1 MKVFIPINE
10 DMLDQLNANEEIVP
24 YQVGVSLL
32 SQLNE
37 KPASK
42 SQRVNRGEA
51 PEHRPSAHSVLPPY
65 PR

>member
-10 DMLDQLNANEEIVP
+10 DMLDQLNANEEMVP

-37 KPASK
+37 KPS
-42 SQRVNRGEA
+42 SENQRVNRCEA
-51 PEHRPSAHSVLPPY
+51 PERRPSAHSVLLPY